1 MSKEIFERL
10 SNEIY
15 VLPGFVTVQGV
26 LDSEKNFEIKPLID
40 AVNAFSND
48 IYNLSEED
56 MKTLLSGIRNV
67 YDMQAAASGR
77 LGVLKGPV
85 HEYIEKC
92 ITEFKM
98 KENIFFK
105 LPTNDIRDVFS
116 VDDVKEIFKISKV
129 YYNDD
134 INKLIKKNLPKLVDE
149 YLAKEI
155 SGVYIFTRM
164 GVQLLLDDAK
174 ADTKDSPVAT
184 DKKPEVKVVPVVK
197 EEKPVIA
204 LDSKVMVDIPSKDS
218 YYLKSSSM
226 EHDLSNFMISDI
238 DPFTGGNKNV
248 AIPVHKVDD
257 YRRVLLNLIW
267 NMQLYMG
274 LPYFF
279 DENVNDR
286 EVCACQTKN
295 LVIFHAV
302 GLTRLLKTYYTY
314 FYRKAAVFSLND
326 FINGAKDM
334 GYLPDKHTVCY
345 NGKEV
350 KDVLVFDKNVIAK
363 YIFDNRLFDMI
374 PDYERC
380 VDWWKTDS
388 NSNAFNAVGASNEF
402 IDLSRKHSLIDRKFI
417 PTDNSKAVIKIDYP
431 TPLNKSKGK
440 ENTPIANDSKK
451 VVAAA
456 PVVQLPKPNSEFE
469 KVVYNSKKRIFL
481 SDIVKWVVDNSDTLE
496 QENIKIKEV
505 YDAISKYNPKLK
517 LYHYISELTFAIRQ
531 FDGVRNPVI
540 FG

>member
-26 LDSEKNFEIKPLID
+26 LDGEKNFEIKPLID
-40 AVNAFSND
+40 AVNTFSND

-105 LPTNDIRDVFS
+105 PPTNDIRDVFS

-164 GVQLLLDDAK
+164 GVQLLLNDAK
-174 ADTKDSPVAT
+174 TGTKDSPVVT
-184 DKKPEVKVVPVVK
+184 KKSEVKVVPVIK
-197 EEKPVIA
+197 EEKPAIA
-204 LDSKVMVDIPSKDS
+204 LDNKVMVDIPSKDS

-226 EHDLSNFMISDI
+226 ENDLRNFLVSDI
-238 DPFTGGNKNV
+238 NPFTGGNKNV

-279 DENVNDR
+279 DENVNNR

-295 LVIFHAV
+295 LLIFHAV

-314 FYRKAAVFSLND
+314 FYRKEAVFSLSD
-326 FINGAKDM
+326 FIDGVKDM

-345 NGKEV
+345 DGKEV

-363 YIFDNRLFDMI
+363 YIFDNRLTGMI
-374 PDYERC
+374 PEYERC
-380 VDWWKTDS
+380 TDWWKDDTK
-388 NSNAFNAVGASNEF
+388 SNAFNAVASSKGF
-402 IDLSRKHSLIDRKFI
+402 IDLARKHKLVDRAFNSI
-417 PTDNSKAVIKIDYP
+417 DNSKAVVKIDYP
-431 TPLNKSKGK
+431 TTTTPVINKIK
-440 ENTPIANDSKK
+440 EVASDSKK
-451 VVAAA
+451 VVVAA

-531 FDGVRNPVI
+531 FDGIKNPVI